1 MFTPAIR
8 EAHEAFLVAELAYI
22 SAARREAVRAIK
34 SVLPDAK
41 YLVVEYD
48 YSGYRYLPVAIEDS
62 NEALTS
68 VRDVAEPVN
77 ERIEFALCTSG
88 YEHDYAED
96 IPSGHPFHPTADRR
110 IPLDTW

>member
-8 EAHEAFLVAELAYI
+8 EAQEAFLVAELAYI

-41 YLVVEYD
+41 YLVVEYG

-62 NEALTS
+62 TGALTF

-77 ERIEFALCTSG
+77 ERIEFALYASG
-88 YEHDYAED
+88 YEHDYSEVL
-96 IPSGHPFHPTADRR
+96 PTGHYFDPTADRR
-110 IPLDTW
+110 IPLDAW

>member
-8 EAHEAFLVAELAYI
+8 EARETFLMAEFAYI

-34 SVLPDAK
+34 SILPDAK
-41 YLVVEYD
+41 YLVVEYG
-48 YSGYRYLPVAIEDS
+48 YSGYRYLAVAIEES

-88 YEHDYAED
+88 YEHDYSED
-96 IPSGHPFHPTADRR
+96 IPGGHPFHPTADRR

>member
-1 MFTPAIR
+1 MFTPEIR
-8 EAHEAFLVAELAYI
+8 EAREAFQVAELAYI

-34 SVLPDAK
+34 SILPDAK
-41 YLVVEYD
+41 YLVVEYG
-48 YSGYRYLPVAIEDS
+48 YSGYRYLAVAIEDS

-88 YEHDYAED
+88 YEHDYSEAL
-96 IPSGHPFHPTADRR
+96 PAGHPFYPTADRR
-110 IPLDTW
+110 IPLDSW

>member
-8 EAHEAFLVAELAYI
+8 EAREAFLVAELAYI

-62 NEALTS
+62 NEVLTS

-96 IPSGHPFHPTADRR
+96 IPAGHPFHPTADRR

>member
-1 MFTPAIR
+1 MFTPEIR
-8 EAHEAFLVAELAYI
+8 EAREAFQVAELAYI

-34 SVLPDAK
+34 SILPDAK
-41 YLVVEYD
+41 YLVVEYG
-48 YSGYRYLPVAIEDS
+48 YSGYRYLAVAIEDS

-77 ERIEFALCTSG
+77 ERIEFALWTSG

-96 IPSGHPFHPTADRR
+96 IPAGHPFHPTADRR